1 MGCLARR
8 KREPSKLLIVDLQC
22 IPGLSHLPISHSRIG
37 GKRVKKGLYFHPS
50 EVPAASTLVTCEEL
64 AHPVCIERALPL
76 LDTQCFENLE
86 IPRRPAGIGVEG
98 SHVPAP
104 ELLAIIHI

>member
-1 MGCLARR
+1 
-8 KREPSKLLIVDLQC
+8 
-22 IPGLSHLPISHSRIG
+22 LSHLPLSNSRIG

-50 EVPAASTLVTCEEL
+50 EVPAASALVTLEEL
-64 AHPVCIERALPL
+64 TDPVCIKRAPPL

-86 IPRRPAGIGVEG
+86 ILRRPPGIRVERG
-98 SHVPAP
+98 DMPAP